1 MEKELKYE
9 WNWAYRLDHWV
20 RVIAVAVLVFTGFY
34 IHWPF
39 MGGGTDSF
47 LMAWMRFFHFIAS
60 YALVLG
66 LVVRVYM
73 AFNSA
78 FDRDWKD
85 FGILKNLRDLP
96 DMLGYYL
103 FIKGT
108 HKDYRKYNPLQAFA
122 YLFVALLIIFTALT
136 GAALY
141 KGKAFGFIN
150 TQETF
155 MWVNTLLGGESYTR
169 IWHFL
174 SMWVFI
180 IFVGVHVY
188 MSLLQTAVNKDKT
201 FISIFTGYKLK
212 KKTS

>member
-9 WNWAYRLDHWV
+9 WSLTFRLDHWV
-20 RVIAVAVLVFTGFY
+20 RVIAIAVLVLTGFY
-34 IHWPF
+34 LHWPF
-39 MGGGTDSF
+39 IAGGPDSF
-47 LMAWMRFFHFIAS
+47 LMAWMRFFHFVSA

-66 LVVRVYM
+66 LVVRLYL

-85 FGILKNLRDLP
+85 FGIFKNLRDLP
-96 DMLGYYL
+96 DIIGYYL

-108 HKDYRKYNPLQAFA
+108 HKDYRKYNPLQALA
-122 YLFVALLIIFTALT
+122 YLFIALLIIFTAFT

-141 KGKAFGFIN
+141 KGNAFGFIN
-150 TQETF
+150 TQESF
-155 MWVNTLLGGESYTR
+155 RWVNTLLGGESYTR
-169 IWHFL
+169 ILHFL

-180 IFVGVHVY
+180 IFVGVHIY
-188 MSLLQTAVNKDKT
+188 MSLLITAVNKDKT

-212 KKTS
+212 KKTP

>member
-1 MEKELKYE
+1 MVEETKLE
-9 WNWAYRLDHWV
+9 WNFAFRLDHWV
-20 RVIAVAVLVFTGFY
+20 RVIAIAVLVFTGFY

-39 MGGGTDSF
+39 IAGGPDSF
-47 LMAWMRFFHFIAS
+47 LMSWMRFFHSVSA
-60 YALVLG
+60 YALMLG
-66 LVVRVYM
+66 LVVRVYL

-85 FGILKNLRDLP
+85 FGIFRNLRDLP
-96 DMLGYYL
+96 DIIGYYL

-108 HKDYRKYNPLQAFA
+108 HKDYRKYNPLQTFA
-122 YLFVALLIIFTALT
+122 YLFIAFMIIFTAFT

-141 KGKAFGFIN
+141 KGKAFGIID
-150 TQETF
+150 TQKSF

-188 MSLLQTAVNKDKT
+188 MSILQTLVNKDKT
-201 FISIFTGYKLK
+201 FTSIFTGYKLK
-212 KKTS
+212 KKSS

>member
-1 MEKELKYE
+1 MKEQKYE
-9 WNWAYRLDHWV
+9 WNFAYRLDHWV

-39 MGGGTDSF
+39 LSGGTDSY
-47 LMAWMRFFHFIAS
+47 LMAWMRFFHFVSA

-66 LVVRVYM
+66 LVVRVYF

-85 FGILKNLRDLP
+85 FGIFRNLRDLP
-96 DMLGYYL
+96 DIIGYYL

-122 YLFVALLIIFTALT
+122 YLFTAILIVFTTLT

-141 KGKAFGFIN
+141 KGKAFGILDA
-150 TQETF
+150 QKSF
-155 MWVNTLLGGESYTR
+155 MWVNTLLGGESFTR

-188 MSLLQTAVNKDKT
+188 MGILQTAV
-201 FISIFTGYKLK
+201 K
-212 KKTS
+212 KIRPSPQSSQDTN